1 MQLPI
6 DNNKQALREALILAI
21 TAPTAKQSE
30 QAMELVNH
38 FSGGLT
44 AAEVEEAKKE
54 AVIYTKCAP
63 TNVEV

>member
-1 MQLPI
+1 MKLPI
-6 DNNKQALREALILAI
+6 ENNQHALREALILAI